1 MRQKGMNMNS
11 DNSELEKNIGVVF
24 KNKSLLNTALT
35 HRSYLNEHR
44 SVSENNER
52 LEFLGDAV
60 LELIV
65 SDFLYITYPDR
76 PEGELTSFR
85 SALVRTD
92 SLASSAKDLGIGKY
106 LNMSRGEEESGGR
119 DKDYLLANTFEAILG
134 AIYLD
139 HGYDSCKEFVSK
151 TLFPKLDNIV
161 KHRLDIDNKT
171 KMQELSQSVFKLTPT
186 YEVIKEEGPDH
197 NKIFTVVIKL
207 DEKIVGKG
215 EGASKQKAEEQA
227 ASEGIKYIENS
238 R

>member
-1 MRQKGMNMNS
+1 MSS
-11 DNSELEKNIGVVF
+11 DNSELEKNIGIVF

-65 SDFLYITYPDR
+65 SDFLYIKYPDR

-106 LNMSRGEEESGGR
+106 LRMSRGEEESGGR

-161 KHRLDIDNKT
+161 KNRLDIDNKT

-186 YEVIKEEGPDH
+186 YEVIKEDGPDH

-207 DEKIVGKG
+207 DEKIVGEGK
-215 EGASKQKAEEQA
+215 GASKQKAEEQA